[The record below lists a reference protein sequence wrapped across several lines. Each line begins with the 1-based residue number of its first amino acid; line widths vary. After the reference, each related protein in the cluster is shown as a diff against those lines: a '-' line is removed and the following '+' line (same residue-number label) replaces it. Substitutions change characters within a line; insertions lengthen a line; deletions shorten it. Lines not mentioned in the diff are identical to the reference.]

1 MCFFHDQVQQ
11 VFVPVSTMEESIE
24 HSPNQQRS
32 RRSGYRSMVRKRH
45 SRVWNESSE
54 RSVASPARRI
64 SVEPAESCPVAVSS
78 NLIYFDVN
86 TERIE
91 LSDADPLAQAAL
103 LEKANRLERES
114 VVQPSQEFLRNV
126 QNKFVKIGEVVEP
139 ESVSRFEEEK
149 DPVQVKLE
157 PVLPTTSK
165 VKANYSYTQFDLD
178 TQMLDIL
185 EGADM
190 LAGLGSCPE
199 QQELKEWSSPAK
211 PEAVNVKKELGER
224 KLSKRS
230 LKVEKNRRSKRYQ
243 HVRES
248 SFSREISIGKI

>member
-1 MCFFHDQVQQ
+1 MY
-11 VFVPVSTMEESIE
+11 TMEESIE
-24 HSPNQQRS
+24 HSPNQQRT

-45 SRVWNESSE
+45 SRIWNESSE
-54 RSVASPARRI
+54 RSVASPARRV
-64 SVEPAESCPVAVSS
+64 SEESCPVAVSS

-91 LSDADPLAQAAL
+91 LSDADPLAQAAV
-103 LEKANRLERES
+103 LEKANRLEREL

-126 QNKFVKIGEVVEP
+126 RNKFVKIDEVIEVDG
-139 ESVSRFEEEK
+139 VSDFEEEK
-149 DPVQVKLE
+149 GPVQVKLE
-157 PVLPTTSK
+157 PVQPSTSK

-199 QQELKEWSSPAK
+199 QQELKEWSSPPK
-211 PEAVNVKKELGER
+211 EEVKNEPVER
-224 KLSKRS
+224 KHSKRRS
-230 LKVEKNRRSKRYQ
+230 KVEKNRRSKRYMD
-243 HVRES
+243 VRQS
-248 SFSREISIGKI
+248 SFTRDVSLGKIC